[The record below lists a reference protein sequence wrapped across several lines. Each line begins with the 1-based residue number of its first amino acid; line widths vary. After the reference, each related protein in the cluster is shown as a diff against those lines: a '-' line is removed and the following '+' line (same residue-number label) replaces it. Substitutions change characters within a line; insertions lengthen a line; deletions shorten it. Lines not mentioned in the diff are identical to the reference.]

1 MGTIPY
7 SHGACSVQ
15 GDFMNIKDVS
25 QISGVSKTTVSRV
38 LNNEKYVSD
47 EKREKVLAAIKELG
61 YAPNWIARSLVTKKT
76 NLIGVIVPE
85 LDLSFYYSII
95 SEMGKIAFE
104 RGYKLF
110 ICNTLHCP
118 EKEIE
123 YLSLLKE
130 MRVDGLILMHEEM
143 SEQSIMEIEKW
154 GITSLFLGG
163 EISHTGIPSVLIDN
177 YAASKAMTEYLI
189 QLGHKKI
196 QFIAGNESEHATLNS
211 RLGGF
216 LEGVQLASEKIT
228 YKIAYGDYTMESGY
242 EIMRKTLENKIYPS
256 AVFAISDD
264 LAVGAMNCLL
274 DYGFQIPNEVS
285 IAGFDASKIS
295 TVCRPRLTTIEQPI
309 ELLAKIGI
317 EKLIENIGKSIKEK
331 KTYVPYQ
338 LLIRESCG
346 PFKGG
351 EDLNNL

>member
-1 MGTIPY
+1 
-7 SHGACSVQ
+7 
-15 GDFMNIKDVS
+15 MNINDVA
-25 QISGVSKTTVSRV
+25 QKSGVSKTTVSRV

-47 EKREKVLAAIKELG
+47 EKREKVLSAIKELG
-61 YAPNWIARSLVTKKT
+61 YAPNWVARSLVTKKT

-85 LDLSFYYSII
+85 VDLSFYYSII
-95 SEMGKIAFE
+95 SEMERIAFE

-110 ICNTLHCP
+110 ICNTLHRP

-143 SEQSIMEIEKW
+143 SEQSIKEIKKW
-154 GITSLFLGG
+154 GITSLFLSG
-163 EISHTGIPSVLIDN
+163 EILNSDIPSVLIDN

-211 RLGGF
+211 RLAGF
-216 LEGVQLASEKIT
+216 LEAVQHSSEEIT

-242 EIMRKTLENKIYPS
+242 EIMKKTLENKKYPT

-274 DYGFQIPNEVS
+274 DYGFQIPKDISVV
-285 IAGFDASKIS
+285 GFDASKIS
-295 TVCRPRLTTIEQPI
+295 IVCRPRLTTVEQPI
-309 ELLAKIGI
+309 ELLAKTGI
-317 EKLIENIGKSIKEK
+317 EKLIANIGSSIKEK

-338 LLIRESCG
+338 LLIRESCAR
-346 PFKGG
+346 FKGG
-351 EDLNNL
+351 EGLSNLERIRH